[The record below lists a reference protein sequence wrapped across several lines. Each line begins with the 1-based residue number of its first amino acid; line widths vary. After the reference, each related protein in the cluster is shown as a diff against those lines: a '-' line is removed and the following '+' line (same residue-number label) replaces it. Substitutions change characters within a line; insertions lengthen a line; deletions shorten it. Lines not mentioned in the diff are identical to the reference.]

1 MFNENVITGILVH
14 ELCHDGDSITQV
26 HSPEFFK
33 NYHSLSEVVALAVDR
48 TFRRLTPKALA
59 AMAKREGVVLE
70 QAPVAPAGTEVEATE
85 GVAA

>member
-1 MFNENVITGILVH
+1 M
-14 ELCHDGDSITQV
+14 
-26 HSPEFFK
+26 
-33 NYHSLSEVVALAVDR
+33 AR
-48 TFRRLTPKALA
+48 TMKALA